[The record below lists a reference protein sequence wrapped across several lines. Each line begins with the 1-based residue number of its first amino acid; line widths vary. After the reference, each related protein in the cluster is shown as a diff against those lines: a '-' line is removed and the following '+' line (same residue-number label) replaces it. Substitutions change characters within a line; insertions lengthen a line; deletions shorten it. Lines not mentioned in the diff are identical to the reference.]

1 MNPTTTERQSFLYQI
16 NRGRLLENRRI
27 SIMAKETMQAVVFK
41 GKLSVTIEQRPIPK
55 IQDPTDI
62 IVKVRYTAL
71 CGSELH
77 VYRGHQPS
85 GTGFIMGHEFTG
97 EVVETGSDVKNVQ
110 KGDTIVTPFTVNCGE
125 CFYCK
130 KGYSSRCEKSQLFGT
145 PGLDG
150 GQAEYCRIP
159 LADTTVVKAPS
170 NIQENK
176 LVLMAD
182 IFPTGYFAAT
192 NAFRGFDEEEIHS
205 SVVLLIGCGP
215 VGMCALVNAL
225 DFKPKALL
233 AIDGV
238 DSRLELAKKLG
249 AEPWNYQKDMEGL
262 KKRVKELT
270 NGRGADTVIELV
282 GHSDALGMGFE
293 LLRPWGNIS
302 SIGVH
307 NGEIPWTGN
316 QAYGKNLRIQM
327 GRCPVRSLF
336 EKALEKLAQHQDEL
350 DFMAANIKPMSEAP
364 KWYDEFN
371 QMKVQKIVFEA
382 DK

>member
-1 MNPTTTERQSFLYQI
+1 
-16 NRGRLLENRRI
+16 
-27 SIMAKETMQAVVFK
+27 MAKETMRAVVFK
-41 GKLSVTIEQRPIPK
+41 GKLQVAVEDRPIPK
-55 IQDPTDI
+55 IQDSTDI
-62 IVKVRYTAL
+62 IVKVRYSAL

-77 VYRGHQPS
+77 VFRGHQPS
-85 GTGFIMGHEFTG
+85 ATEFIMGHEFTG
-97 EVVETGSDVKNVQ
+97 EVVEMGSAVKTLQ
-110 KGDTIVTPFTVNCGE
+110 KGDKIVTPFTVSCGE

-130 KGYSSRCEKSQLFGT
+130 RGFSSRCAKSLLFGT
-145 PGLDG
+145 TGLDG

-159 LADTTVVKAPS
+159 LADSTVVKAPP
-170 NIQENK
+170 NIDEKK

-182 IFPTGYFAAT
+182 IFPTGYFAAA
-192 NAFRGFDEEEIHS
+192 NAFKGIDQEVISE

-215 VGMCALVNAL
+215 VGLCALVNAL
-225 DFKPKALL
+225 EYKPKALL

-238 DSRLELAKKLG
+238 EARLAQAKTLG
-249 AEPWNYQKDMEGL
+249 AEPWNYQKHMEGL
-262 KKRVKELT
+262 KKRVLELSD
-270 NGRGADTVIELV
+270 GRGADTVIELV
-282 GHSDALGMGFE
+282 GHSDALGMGFD

-316 QAYGKNLRIQM
+316 QAYGKNLRVQM

-336 EKALEKLAQHQDEL
+336 EPALEMLAKTQDQL
-350 DFMAANIKPMSEAP
+350 DFMVENIKPMSEAV

-371 QMKVQKIVFEA
+371 SMRVQKIVFEA

>member
-1 MNPTTTERQSFLYQI
+1 M
-16 NRGRLLENRRI
+16 
-27 SIMAKETMQAVVFK
+27 KAVIFK
-41 GKLSVTIEQRPIPK
+41 GKLQVAIEERPIPK

-62 IVKVRYTAL
+62 IIKVRYTAL

-77 VYRGHQPS
+77 VFRGHQPS

-97 EVVETGSDVKNVQ
+97 EVVETGTEVRSVQ
-110 KGDTIVTPFTVNCGE
+110 KGDKIVTPFTTSCGQ

-130 KGYSSRCEKSQLFGT
+130 RGFSSRCEKCQLFGT
-145 PGLDG
+145 TVLDG

-159 LADTTVVKAPS
+159 LADSTVVKAPG
-170 NIQENK
+170 NIQEEK

-182 IFPTGYFAAT
+182 IFPTGYFAAA
-192 NAFRGFDEEEIHS
+192 NAFRGFEKEVIEQ

-215 VGMCALVNAL
+215 VGLCGLVCAL
-225 DFKPKALL
+225 DYKPKAVL

-238 DSRLELAKKLG
+238 DARLEQARKLG

-262 KKRVKELT
+262 KKRVLELSD
-270 NGRGADTVIELV
+270 GRGADTVMELV
-282 GHSDALGMGFE
+282 GNSQALGMGFE

-316 QAYGKNLRIQM
+316 QAYGKNLRVQM

-336 EKALEKLAQHQDEL
+336 EEALDMLAKKQDQL
-350 DFMAANIKPMSEAP
+350 DFMTENVKPLSEAV
-364 KWYDEFN
+364 KWYDHFN
-371 QMKVQKIVFEA
+371 NMKVQKVVFEA

>member
-1 MNPTTTERQSFLYQI
+1 
-16 NRGRLLENRRI
+16 
-27 SIMAKETMQAVVFK
+27 MASKESMKAVVFK
-41 GKLSVTIEQRPIPK
+41 DKLQIVVEDRPIPK
-55 IQDPTDI
+55 IQEPKDI

-77 VYRGHQPS
+77 VFRGHQPS
-85 GTGFIMGHEFTG
+85 DTGFIMGHEFTG
-97 EVVETGSDVKNVQ
+97 EVVETGSDVKTVK
-110 KGDTIVTPFTVNCGE
+110 KGDKIVTPFTTNCGE

-130 KGYSSRCEKSQLFGT
+130 RGFSSRCEKCQLFGT
-145 PGLDG
+145 VTLDG

-159 LADTTVVKAPS
+159 FADSTVIKAPAS
-170 NIQENK
+170 IQENK

-182 IFPTGYFAAT
+182 IFPTGYFAAA
-192 NAFRGFDEEEIHS
+192 NAFRGADQDVIS
-205 SVVLLIGCGP
+205 QSVVLLIGCGP
-215 VGMCALVNAL
+215 VGLCALICAL
-225 DFKPKALL
+225 EYKPKAVL
-233 AIDGV
+233 AVDGV
-238 DSRLELAKKLG
+238 EARLERARKLG

-262 KKRVKELT
+262 KKRVLELSH
-270 NGRGADTVIELV
+270 GRGADTAIELV
-282 GHSDALGMGFE
+282 GQSSALGMAFE

-336 EKALEKLAQHQDEL
+336 EEALDMLARKQDKL
-350 DFMAANIKPMSEAP
+350 DFMTDNIKPLSEAV
-364 KWYDEFN
+364 KWYNEFN
-371 QMKVQKIVFEA
+371 NMRVQKVVFEA

>member
-1 MNPTTTERQSFLYQI
+1 
-16 NRGRLLENRRI
+16 
-27 SIMAKETMQAVVFK
+27 MATKDTMQAVVFK
-41 GKLSVTIEQRPIPK
+41 GKLQVAVEQRPIPK
-55 IQDPTDI
+55 IQDPQDV

-77 VYRGHQPS
+77 LFRGHEPAEP
-85 GTGFIMGHEFTG
+85 GFIMGHEFTG
-97 EVVETGSDVKNVQ
+97 EVVELGSEVKTVR
-110 KGDTIVTPFTVNCGE
+110 KGDMIVTPFTTSCGD

-130 KGYSSRCEKSQLFGT
+130 KGNSSRCATSKPFGS
-145 PGLDG
+145 PILDG

-159 LADTTVVKAPS
+159 DADSTVFKAPT
-170 NIQENK
+170 NIDQNK

-182 IFPTGYFAAT
+182 IFPTGYFAAS
-192 NAFRGFDEEEIHS
+192 NAFRGTAEEDIAE

-215 VGMCALVNAL
+215 VGLCALVNAL
-225 DFKPKALL
+225 EFKPKIVL

-238 DSRLELAKKLG
+238 ESRLQQAKALG

-262 KKRVKELT
+262 RKRVLELT
-270 NGRGADTVIELV
+270 DGRGADTVIELV
-282 GHSDALGMGFE
+282 GHSDALRMGFD

-307 NGEIPWTGN
+307 NGEIPWSGAD
-316 QAYGKNLRIQM
+316 AYNKNLRIQM

-336 EKALEKLAQHQDEL
+336 EPALNNLVKNQHKLE
-350 DFMAANIKPMSEAP
+350 FMTENIKPLSEAP

-371 QMKVQKIVFEA
+371 NMKVQKIVFEA
-382 DK
+382 DN

>member
-1 MNPTTTERQSFLYQI
+1 
-16 NRGRLLENRRI
+16 
-27 SIMAKETMQAVVFK
+27 MATKDTMKAVIFK
-41 GKLSVTIEQRPIPK
+41 GKLQVAVEDRPVPQ
-55 IQDPTDI
+55 IQDPRDI
-62 IVKVRYTAL
+62 VVKVRYTAL

-77 VYRGHQPS
+77 VFRGHQPS

-97 EVVETGSDVKNVQ
+97 EVVETGSDIKTLK
-110 KGDTIVTPFTVNCGE
+110 KGDKIVTPFTVNCGE

-130 KGYSSRCEKSQLFGT
+130 RGFSSRCEKCQLFGT
-145 PGLDG
+145 AVLDG

-159 LADTTVVKAPS
+159 LADSTVVKAPT
-170 NIQENK
+170 NIDEQK

-182 IFPTGYFAAT
+182 IFPTGYFAAA
-192 NAFRGFDEEEIHS
+192 NAFRGFDDEVIKQ

-215 VGMCALVNAL
+215 VGLCALVNAL
-225 DFKPKALL
+225 EYKPKALL

-238 DSRLELAKKLG
+238 ESRLDLAKKLG
-249 AEPWNYQKDMEGL
+249 AEPWNYQTDMEGL
-262 KKRVKELT
+262 RKRVLELSE
-270 NGRGADTVIELV
+270 GRGADTVIEGV
-282 GHSDALGMGFE
+282 GHSDALGMGFQ

-336 EKALEKLAQHQDEL
+336 EKSLEMLAKKQDQL
-350 DFMAANIKPMSEAP
+350 DFMTENIKPMSEAV

-371 QMKVQKIVFEA
+371 NMKVQKVVFEA

>member
-1 MNPTTTERQSFLYQI
+1 
-16 NRGRLLENRRI
+16 
-27 SIMAKETMQAVVFK
+27 MASKDTMQAVVFK
-41 GKLSVTIEQRPIPK
+41 GKLQVAVEQRPVPK
-55 IQDPTDI
+55 IQDPQDI

-77 VYRGHQPS
+77 VYRGHQAS

-97 EVVETGSDVKNVQ
+97 EVVETGSDVKTVT
-110 KGDTIVTPFTVNCGE
+110 KGDKIVTPFTTSCGE

-130 KGYSSRCEKSQLFGT
+130 GGFSSRCAKSQLFGSS
-145 PGLDG
+145 GLDG

-159 LADTTVVKAPS
+159 SADSTVVKAPA
-170 NIQENK
+170 NIEENK

-182 IFPTGYFAAT
+182 IFPTGYFAAA
-192 NAFRGFDEEEIHS
+192 NAFRGFDEQTIS
-205 SVVLLIGCGP
+205 QSVVLLIGCGP
-215 VGMCALVNAL
+215 VGLCALVNAL
-225 DFKPKALL
+225 EYKPKALL

-238 DSRLELAKKLG
+238 PSRLEQAKDLG
-249 AEPWNYQKDMEGL
+249 AEPWNYQTDLEGL
-262 KKRVKELT
+262 KKRVLELT
-270 NGRGADTVIELV
+270 DGRGADTVMELV
-282 GHSDALGMGFE
+282 GHSDALKMGFE

-302 SIGVH
+302 SVGVH

-336 EKALEKLAQHQDEL
+336 EPALEMLAKKQHQL
-350 DFMAANIKPMSEAP
+350 NFMADNIKPMSEAP
-364 KWYDEFN
+364 KWYEEFN
-371 QMKVQKIVFEA
+371 NMKVQKVVFEA